1 MNTDDT
7 INNKVEEA
15 SPGAIPN
22 ENSGFYFSSFVK
34 IFDPETQEVLLETRG
49 DE

>member
-1 MNTDDT
+1 MNTDDKT
-7 INNKVEEA
+7 NTVEQ
-15 SPGAIPN
+15 PKTNGVPN
-22 ENSGFYFSSFVK
+22 ENSGYYLSTFIK